1 MDFKDKYFK
10 YKDKYLKLKLKK
22 QIGGGNIKIIKI
34 SDNQEIIINDI
45 AISSQMEILV
55 NKVYKKM
62 TNGFKLSKFL
72 FNFTDNSEIELN
84 DTDFNIINI
93 IFKKITNSLTQEE
106 ENFLNEL
113 LGIKKVTTVAEKE
126 EVDTTLF
133 FKYEYIN
140 PIPDSLIVTEI
151 DTLFSLLFSLDKY
164 QLFSSNMRV
173 AYYMPTRELIEIRL
187 KFLID
192 FGIQDPVLVF
202 NKEKKDTENKYNE
215 LKKIYSLFETLF
227 IKSLTIDYS
236 KSNGHTNV
244 GIIELDDH
252 RYFYKILNTQSI
264 NTLDPTSLLRNYEFI
279 KACKNFNIDNEYTY
293 EDNKYKLH
301 FVSVPLKV
309 IFSIDKDFINIGYLM
324 EIVEGDTIRKI
335 KKEYN
340 IYWKL
345 NETLIKTALHKLVD
359 VLTEKKF
366 LIVDLNDDNVMWN
379 KETKTLT
386 YIDIDVQSFLRPDKV
401 HYNNS
406 LHAYIDRVF

>member
-22 QIGGGNIKIIKI
+22 QIGGGNIKIIKM
-34 SDNQEIIINDI
+34 SDNQEIIINDR
-45 AISSQMEILV
+45 AISSKMEIFV
-55 NKVYKKM
+55 NKVEKKM
-62 TNGFKLSKFL
+62 TNGFELGNLL
-72 FNFTDNSEIELN
+72 FNFTDNSEIKLN
-84 DTDFNIINI
+84 DNDFNIINI
-93 IFKKITNSLTQEE
+93 IFKKITISLTSEE

-113 LGIKKVTTVAEKE
+113 LGIKKVTTVAEE
-126 EVDTTLF
+126 EKVDTTLF

-164 QLFSSNMRV
+164 QLFSSNMTV
-173 AYYMPTRELIEIRL
+173 AYYIPSPELIEIRL
-187 KFLID
+187 KFLSH
-192 FGIQDPVLVF
+192 FGIQDRVLVF

-215 LKKIYSLFETLF
+215 LKKIYSSFETLF

-236 KSNGHTNV
+236 KSDEHTNV
-244 GIIELDDH
+244 GIIILDGNP
-252 RYFYKILNTQSI
+252 YFYKKLNTESI
-264 NTLDPTSLLRNYEFI
+264 NTLDPTSLLRNYKFI
-279 KACKNFNIDNEYTY
+279 KACNKFNIDNEYTY

-335 KKEYN
+335 KKEDN
-340 IYWKL
+340 TYWKL

-359 VLTEKKF
+359 VLTKKKF

-379 KETKTLT
+379 KETETLT
-386 YIDIDVQSFLRPDKV
+386 YIDIDVQSFLRPDEV

-406 LHAYIDRVF
+406 LHDYIVRVF